1 MGVFPL
7 PPQVKFPTLITGT
20 GKLNLQCKT
29 EQQEL
34 NVNFL
39 YFFIFAGTK
48 QGRKRNYVVTGGY
61 ERSGDG
67 KGSGE
72 VRERVCR
79 EQRQRKGKGAE
90 SSGVEITY

>member
-7 PPQVKFPTLITGT
+7 PPQ
-20 GKLNLQCKT
+20 QR
-29 EQQEL
+29 
-34 NVNFL
+34 
-39 YFFIFAGTK
+39 
-48 QGRKRNYVVTGGY
+48 RKRNYIVTGGY
-61 ERSGDG
+61 ERSGVG

-90 SSGVEITY
+90 SSVMEITC